1 MTDPMGNTAPELDP
15 ATVNR
20 NRLVLLTIAGI
31 PVTMIL
37 AATWLWY
44 FVVNGDLDLVGSLG
58 TANNGRL
65 LEPPRPV
72 AELGLVDQ
80 AGEAYALAARAVA
93 RGEPKWTLLVPAP
106 GACDAACE
114 HRLYLTRQIHVA
126 MGKEFKRLQRAWV
139 GDRRVAETPFP
150 VDTLSDGAEAP
161 ATFARYLETQHVGLL
176 TLGANGADLRAQFPE
191 LAESPDTWYLVD
203 PAGWV
208 MMAYDDSVNYKDVM
222 ADLKF
227 LLKNSAG

>member
-1 MTDPMGNTAPELDP
+1 MTDPKGNTAPQFDP

-58 TANNGRL
+58 TANNGQL
-65 LEPPRPV
+65 LQPPRPV

-80 AGEAYALAARAVA
+80 AGEPYALARNAVA

-106 GACDAACE
+106 GACAAACE

-126 MGKEFKRLQRAWV
+126 MGKEFNRLQRAWV
-139 GDRRVAETPFP
+139 GDRPVADTPFP
-150 VDTLSDGAEAP
+150 VDTLSDGADAP
-161 ATFARYLETQHVGLL
+161 ASFAGYLETQHVGML
-176 TLGANGADLRAQFPE
+176 TLGADAADLRAQFPE
-191 LAESPDTWYLVD
+191 LVDRPDTWYLVD

>member
-1 MTDPMGNTAPELDP
+1 MTEGRMTDPMGNTAPQLDP

-72 AELGLVDQ
+72 AELGLRDQ
-80 AGEAYALAARAVA
+80 AGDAFTLTAQ
-93 RGEPKWTLLVPAP
+93 EPKWTLLVPSP

-126 MGKEFKRLQRAWV
+126 MGKEFNRIQRAWV
-139 GDRRVAETPFP
+139 GDQRVAETAFP
-150 VDTLSDGAEAP
+150 VDTLSDGTAAP
-161 ATFARYLETQHVGLL
+161 ASFVRYLKSQHVGMF
-176 TLGANGADLRAQFPE
+176 TLAADREALRSQFPE